1 MKIAVIN
8 GPNLNMV
15 GKREPDKYGNKSF
28 EEYIPEL
35 RKQFPEITFIFFQS
49 NVEGELINTIQEK
62 GFKCD
67 GLIVNM
73 GGYSHTSIAI
83 ADAISGIS
91 IPVVEVH
98 LTNIF
103 GREEYRHFS
112 IVGSK
117 CKGSISGFG
126 LHSYELGV
134 EALLKICRQ
143 YKK

>member
-8 GPNLNMV
+8 GPNLNML
-15 GKREPDKYGNKSF
+15 GKREPEKYGTKSF
-28 EEYIPEL
+28 EEFIPEL
-35 RKQFPEITFIFFQS
+35 RKKFPEVNFIFFQS
-49 NVEGELINTIQEK
+49 NIEGELINTIQDK

-83 ADAISGIS
+83 ADAISGIP

-103 GREEYRHFS
+103 SREEYRHFS

-117 CKGSISGFG
+117 CKGSVSGFG
-126 LHSYELGV
+126 LSSYELGIK
-134 EALLKICRQ
+134 ALINLC
-143 YKK
+143 KK